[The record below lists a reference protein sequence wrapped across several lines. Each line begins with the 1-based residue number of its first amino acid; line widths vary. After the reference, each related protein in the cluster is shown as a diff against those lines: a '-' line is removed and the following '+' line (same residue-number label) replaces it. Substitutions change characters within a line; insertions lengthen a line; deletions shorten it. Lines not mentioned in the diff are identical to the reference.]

1 MADNDALC
9 AIDDERAIVGHHG
22 YVAHEDFLFLD
33 LAGFFHNQAGLYVEG
48 LGVGNLPLLTLLR
61 RVLGVPEV
69 MVKEMQ
75 LIFIAGVIGYG

>member
-22 YVAHEDFLFLD
+22 DVAHKDLLFLD
-33 LAGFFHNQAGLYVEG
+33 LAGLFHNQAGLYIEG
-48 LGVGNLPLLTLLR
+48 LGIGDLPFLALLW

-69 MVKEMQ
+69 MLKEMQ